1 MHVETVCVA
10 CFTLD
15 CATKGIIISIFGTTN
30 GFDHYDYKESLRT
43 LKIANVQSNEEFD
56 TERAQ
61 ALVRIIIVTCA
72 ILYVVPL
79 TLFGAGEFEERAVM
93 LFICLYFFPFS
104 LAVYRWIVKQPGVNR
119 WRRTITISHDLGAL
133 TYTIAAGGPA
143 VTPLFAIMLWVT
155 VGNGLRFG
163 PTYLK
168 ISTAATLGGV
178 VVITYVNPYW
188 QHNLLMVLTF
198 ALTTLL
204 VPAYIYVLLG
214 RLRKAYEAAQEASL
228 SKSRFLAQASH
239 DLRQPIHA
247 ISLFTACLRDASL
260 QPKELQMVENIDR
273 SLQSVSRLFKS
284 LLDISTLDS
293 GRVTPKVEKIAI
305 AEVIEDVVRQNY
317 EMAQLS
323 GVELRVA
330 ACSAV
335 VEIDRALFTTML
347 QNIVNNAV
355 KYAAGQVII
364 VGCRRSSARRLAVQV
379 YDSGPGIPF
388 EHQKKVF
395 EEFYQVRERGDKDV
409 EGVGLGLP
417 IVKRLSHLL
426 DVDVTLR
433 SVPGKGTC
441 VTLGN
446 LQIVRKTASSDAKLQ
461 KDQPTSVG
469 GLRVLLVEDDEA
481 VLAATASLLRKWG
494 CEVQAEL
501 AIPEQVEECDL
512 LITDFDLGGGV
523 TGTECIQAV
532 RKRIGKQVPVVVMSG
547 HDEARV
553 REDLGSAD
561 IPILSKPVRPA
572 ELRSIVVVKGMDARK
587 LASIN

>member
-1 MHVETVCVA
+1 M
-10 CFTLD
+10 
-15 CATKGIIISIFGTTN
+15 KS
-30 GFDHYDYKESLRT
+30 K
-43 LKIANVQSNEEFD
+43 NVQADEEFD
-56 TERAQ
+56 TERSQ
-61 ALVRIIIVTCA
+61 ALVRIIIVTVA
-72 ILYVVPL
+72 ISYVVPL
-79 TLFGAGEFEERAVM
+79 TLFGAGEFKDRVIM

-104 LAVYRWIVKQPGVNR
+104 LAVYGWIVKQPGVNR

-143 VTPLFAIMLWVT
+143 LTPLFAIMLWVT

-168 ISTAATLGGV
+168 SSTAATLGGV
-178 VVITYVNPYW
+178 VAITYVNPYW
-188 QHNLLMVLTF
+188 HQNPYMVLTF

-247 ISLFTACLRDASL
+247 ISLFTACLREAEL
-260 QPKELQMVENIDR
+260 QPRELQMVENIDR

-305 AEVIEDVVRQNY
+305 AEIIEDVVRQNY

-323 GVELRVA
+323 GVVLRVP
-330 ACSAV
+330 ACSAIV
-335 VEIDRALFTTML
+335 AVDRALFTTML
-347 QNIVNNAV
+347 QNVVNNAV
-355 KYAAGQVII
+355 KYAAHEVIVI
-364 VGCRRSSARRLAVQV
+364 GCRRSSAQRLAVQV
-379 YDSGPGIPF
+379 YDRGLGIPL
-388 EHQKKVF
+388 EHQEKVF

-417 IVKRLSHLL
+417 IVKRLSRLL

-446 LQIVRKTASSDAKLQ
+446 LQIVQKTSPANAKFQ
-461 KDQPTSVG
+461 KDQPALVG

-501 AIPEQVEECDL
+501 AIPEEVGDCDL

-523 TGTECIQAV
+523 TGTDCI
-532 RKRIGKQVPVVVMSG
+532 RSIRRRTGKQVPAVVMSG
-547 HDEARV
+547 HDESRV

-572 ELRSIVVVKGMDARK
+572 ELRSIIVVKGIDVRK
-587 LASIN
+587 MASVD

>member
-1 MHVETVCVA
+1 MKLNRH
-10 CFTLD
+10 
-15 CATKGIIISIFGTTN
+15 G
-30 GFDHYDYKESLRT
+30 
-43 LKIANVQSNEEFD
+43 QSDGEFD
-56 TERAQ
+56 TEKAQ
-61 ALVRIIIVTCA
+61 ALVRIIIVTGA
-72 ILYVVPL
+72 ISYVLPSILMGATPTEAWGVVPL
-79 TLFGAGEFEERAVM
+79 L
-93 LFICLYFFPFS
+93 IYYFPFS
-104 LAVYRWIVKQPGVNR
+104 LAAYLWIARRPGENR
-119 WRRTITISHDLGAL
+119 LRRTITITHDLGAL
-133 TYTIAAGGPA
+133 TFTVAMGGA
-143 VTPLFAIMLWVT
+143 TFLPLFAIMLWIT

-163 PTYLK
+163 PAYLK
-168 ISTAATLGGV
+168 ASTAATLSGIAA
-178 VVITYVNPYW
+178 ITYANPYW
-188 QHNLLMVLTF
+188 QQNPFMVLTF

-293 GRVTPKVEKIAI
+293 GRVTPKLEKIAI
-305 AEVIEDVVRQNY
+305 AEVIDDVVRQNY
-317 EMAQLS
+317 ETAQLS

-330 ACSAV
+330 TCSAV

-355 KYAAGQVII
+355 KYAAGQVIVI
-364 VGCRRSSARRLAVQV
+364 GCRRTSRQRLAVQV
-379 YDSGPGIPF
+379 YDRGPGIPF
-388 EHQKKVF
+388 EHQSKVF
-395 EEFYQVRERGDKDV
+395 NEFYQVRERGDKDV

-417 IVKRLSHLL
+417 IVRRLSHLL
-426 DVDVTLR
+426 DVNVTLR

-446 LQIVRKTASSDAKLQ
+446 LQIARKVTSAGVKVPTE
-461 KDQPTSVG
+461 PTSVG

-501 AIPEQVEECDL
+501 AIPEQVAECDL

-523 TGTECIQAV
+523 TGTECIHLV
-532 RKRIGKQVPVVVMSG
+532 RKRAGRQVPVVVMSG

-553 REDLGSAD
+553 REDLGSPD

-572 ELRSIVVVKGMDARK
+572 ELRSIIVVNGMEARK
-587 LASIN
+587 ALVT

>member
-1 MHVETVCVA
+1 
-10 CFTLD
+10 
-15 CATKGIIISIFGTTN
+15 
-30 GFDHYDYKESLRT
+30 LRREFRI
-43 LKIANVQSNEEFD
+43 LKSKNVQADEEFD
-56 TERAQ
+56 TERSQ
-61 ALVRIIIVTCA
+61 ALVRIIIVTVA
-72 ILYVVPL
+72 ISYVVPL
-79 TLFGAGEFEERAVM
+79 TLFGAGEFKDRVIM
-93 LFICLYFFPFS
+93 LFICLYFLPFS
-104 LAVYRWIVKQPGVNR
+104 LAVYGWIVKQPGVNR

-143 VTPLFAIMLWVT
+143 LTPLFAIMLWVT

-168 ISTAATLGGV
+168 SSTAATLGGV
-178 VVITYVNPYW
+178 VAITYVNPYW
-188 QHNLLMVLTF
+188 HQNPYMVLTF

-247 ISLFTACLRDASL
+247 ISLFTACLREAEL
-260 QPKELQMVENIDR
+260 QPRELQMVENIDR

-305 AEVIEDVVRQNY
+305 AEIIEDVVRQNY

-323 GVELRVA
+323 GVVLRVS
-330 ACSAV
+330 ACSAIV
-335 VEIDRALFTTML
+335 AVDRALFTTML
-347 QNIVNNAV
+347 QNVVNNAV
-355 KYAAGQVII
+355 KYAAHEVIVI
-364 VGCRRSSARRLAVQV
+364 GCRRSSTQRLAVQV
-379 YDSGPGIPF
+379 YDRGLGIPL
-388 EHQKKVF
+388 EHQEKVF

-417 IVKRLSHLL
+417 IVKRLSRLL

-446 LQIVRKTASSDAKLQ
+446 LQIVQKTSPANTKFQ
-461 KDQPTSVG
+461 KDQPALVG

-501 AIPEQVEECDL
+501 AIPEEVRDCDL

-523 TGTECIQAV
+523 TGTDCI
-532 RKRIGKQVPVVVMSG
+532 RSIRRRIGKQVPAVVMSG
-547 HDEARV
+547 HDESRV

-572 ELRSIVVVKGMDARK
+572 ELRSIIVVKGIDVRRM
-587 LASIN
+587 ASVD